1 MKRINQSKYAHRLLA
16 RFVIEAETPLAV
28 GSGEKDILTDALV
41 ATDVNELPYIPGTA
55 IAGVMRHAIGEERA
69 KEFFGKHVE
78 NSKDC
83 QGSEII
89 FSEAKM
95 IGSDGKVVDGLQ
107 TIDFD
112 EDPFYAKFKELPIR
126 QHAKI
131 TDKGVTA
138 SGGKFDEQVVYQGTR
153 FVFEIEM
160 VSEDKDGAPKKL
172 DDFLDVLRELN
183 SQTLRIGSGTRSGFG
198 KIAVKKVVWRK
209 LDLTNSA
216 DLEFY
221 LNKSSDLSQPFEG
234 DVFDEAADS
243 DKWVTYELMLQPEDF
258 FLFGSG
264 FGDEDVDMTPV
275 KEEAI
280 GWDENGKP
288 HFKKNDNGDTSC
300 VLIPATSL
308 KGAIAHRTAYHY
320 NRLKERYVDGSD
332 LDKTPKAGRESEV
345 IRELFGYESQDEK
358 FQKRGNVIFDDII
371 QCSLPEKVLN
381 HVSIDRF
388 TGGAIESA
396 LFDEKVLFGNGK
408 SFTTK
413 IMVDKTALDKDP
425 DYRIAFECALKD
437 LVDGTLPLGGG
448 VNRGNGCFG
457 GSGKEI
463 DGTFKHNR
471 VIESW

>member
-288 HFKKNDNGDTSC
+288 HFKKNYNGDTSC

-457 GSGKEI
+457 GSVKEI

>member
-1 MKRINQSKYAHRLLA
+1 
-16 RFVIEAETPLAV
+16 
-28 GSGEKDILTDALV
+28 
-41 ATDVNELPYIPGTA
+41 
-55 IAGVMRHAIGEERA
+55 
-69 KEFFGKHVE
+69 
-78 NSKDC
+78 
-83 QGSEII
+83 
-89 FSEAKM
+89 
-95 IGSDGKVVDGLQ
+95 
-107 TIDFD
+107 
-112 EDPFYAKFKELPIR
+112 
-126 QHAKI
+126 
-131 TDKGVTA
+131 
-138 SGGKFDEQVVYQGTR
+138 
-153 FVFEIEM
+153 M

-457 GSGKEI
+457 GSVKEI

>member
-1 MKRINQSKYAHRLLA
+1 MKNIKESKYTYRLLA

-41 ATDVNELPYIPGTA
+41 ATDVNGLPYIPGTA
-55 IAGVMRHAIGEERA
+55 IAGVLRHALGEKRA
-69 KEFFGKHVE
+69 KEFLGKREE
-78 NSKDC
+78 NNKDC

-95 IGSDGKVVDGLQ
+95 IGSDGKVVDGLK

-112 EDPFYAKFKELPIR
+112 KDPFYAKFKELPIR

-131 TDKGVTA
+131 TDKGVTEK
-138 SGGKFDEQVVYQGTR
+138 GGKFDEQVVYQGIR

-160 VSEDKDGAPKKL
+160 VSENKDGAPRKL

-198 KIAVKKVVWRK
+198 KIAVKNVVWRK
-209 LDLTNSA
+209 LDLTNPA

-234 DVFDEAADS
+234 DVFDEKAQS
-243 DKWVTYELMLQPEDF
+243 NKWVTYELILQPEDF

-264 FGDEDVDMTPV
+264 FGDEEVDMTPV

-280 GWDENGKP
+280 GWDENDKP
-288 HFKKNDNGDTSC
+288 YFKNDNGDTTL

-308 KGAIAHRTAYHY
+308 KGAIAHRTTYHY
-320 NRLKERYVDGSD
+320 NRLKKRFVDGSNP
-332 LDKTPKAGRESEV
+332 DKKPKVGRESEV
-345 IRELFGYESQDEK
+345 IRDLFGYESQDEK
-358 FQKRGNVIFDDII
+358 LQKRGNVIFNDII

-396 LFDEKVLFGNGK
+396 LFDEKVLFGNGE
-408 SFTTK
+408 SFTTE
-413 IMVDKTALDKDP
+413 IMVDKTAIDKDR
-425 DYRIAFECALKD
+425 DYRQAFECALKD
-437 LVDGTLPLGGG
+437 LIDGILPLGGG

-457 GSGKEI
+457 GSVKEI
-463 DGTFKHNR
+463 DGTFNHKR
-471 VIESW
+471 EIESW